1 MRKVY
6 PIKIGT
12 SYLTCLRKK
21 NAKTTLNKSN
31 QYIIIQFITNTTTDQ
46 TSQIITFGYY
56 TQIIQSYPKY

>member
-46 TSQIITFGYY
+46 TRQIIKFGYY
-56 TQIIQSYPKY
+56 TQIIQSYPK